1 MFPYYSEYILSL
13 QYKNIELVNENIVFG
28 INSRKRRRFNTFL
41 ENIIQKNKEFIEKI
55 RQQEIEEENV
65 ENYTPINN
73 STYIVSESDAV
84 DNGSDNSDDTEE
96 DVVDNGS
103 DNSDDT
109 EEDVVDNGSD
119 NSDDTE
125 EDVVDNATYNS
136 TSDSPNTN
144 DNTNNKDDCDNT
156 DEDKEEQTSE
166 EETIYE
172 KKNN

>member
-1 MFPYYSEYILSL
+1 MNTFDSLYCIYNNLLINFYVILNLMFPYYSEFILSL

-55 RQQEIEEENV
+55 RQQEIEEEKI
-65 ENYTPINN
+65 ENYTPINS
-73 STYIVSESDAV
+73 STYVVSESDAN
-84 DNGSDNSDDTEE
+84 DDGSECSDDTEE
-96 DVVDNGS
+96 DVI
-103 DNSDDT
+103 
-109 EEDVVDNGSD
+109 
-119 NSDDTE
+119 
-125 EDVVDNATYNS
+125 DNATYNS
-136 TSDSPNTN
+136 TSDSVNTN

-156 DEDKEEQTSE
+156 DEEEDKEEQTSE

>member
-1 MFPYYSEYILSL
+1 MNTFDSLYCIYNNMLINFYVILNLMFPYYSEYILSL

-96 DVVDNGS
+96 DVVDN
-103 DNSDDT
+103 
-109 EEDVVDNGSD
+109 
-119 NSDDTE
+119 
-125 EDVVDNATYNS
+125 ATYNS